1 VNSKN
6 VLVVDGVDGRRCTL
20 AASFRAL
27 GWSVWEASTPMEVV
41 RRLADEEAPVVDVLT
56 VPALL
61 HDTPGAALLSFAED
75 CFPWI
80 IRVLVCDRS
89 DTARLATALDL
100 ADVVLQAPWSMFD
113 LAPVVQAVLRRPI
126 FGPAPIASRG

>member
-1 VNSKN
+1 MNCKN
-6 VLVVDGVDGRRCTL
+6 VLVVDGSDGRRRTL

-41 RRLADEEAPVVDVLT
+41 RRLADEEAPIVDVLT
-56 VPALL
+56 VPAIL

-80 IRVLVCDRS
+80 IRVLVCERS
-89 DTARLATALDL
+89 DSAELATALAM

-126 FGPAPIASRG
+126 FGVATLTSRG